1 MTAVGRWALWMQTQG
16 QWNWEPYFVKQQP
29 WARRSLW
36 HWWINWASI
45 RLSHEHFGFYMKQM
59 SPLCQNEQSNI
70 VDAFSNYQLNHH
82 IKLIHLGIR
91 PLLSY
96 WKPVEPHGVGLRA
109 QVPEAARLSSR
120 AAVWPGLT
128 LQLCAPQFGQTT
140 TWTQRFLP
148 AQRDVLS
155 NYNNIT
161 IMSFPFTILALSHF
175 QQGHS
180 SF

>member
-1 MTAVGRWALWMQTQG
+1 MGSVNANTRSMKLRTILCQAAALSQEYSVALMDKLSLNSAFSWALWILYEA
-16 QWNWEPYFVKQQP
+16 NEPIVSEWAKQHCWCFLQLSVK
-29 WARRSLW
+29 S
-36 HWWINWASI
+36 
-45 RLSHEHFGFYMKQM
+45 
-59 SPLCQNEQSNI
+59 
-70 VDAFSNYQLNHH
+70 HH

-128 LQLCAPQFGQTT
+128 FQLCAPQFGQTT
-140 TWTQRFLP
+140 TWPLRFLP

-161 IMSFPFTILALSHF
+161 IMSFPFKIRALSHF
-175 QQGHS
+175 HQGHG